1 MDFLSQL
8 KPGSKASEY
17 HAMAVF
23 LGFVVAVGRGDIA
36 VPWEVVSQIAL
47 VVICYM
53 VLRTAAKLLD
63 IWIRGQAAKPAGT
76 EPKAA

>member
-47 VVICYM
+47 VVRIPDHPGHPFH
-53 VLRTAAKLLD
+53 LIPD
-63 IWIRGQAAKPAGT
+63 SDSI
-76 EPKAA
+76 